1 MEEAFNK
8 LQEKFQSILE
18 YIILL
23 TPNLAISLLV
33 VFIGFFLVHI
43 IQRRLEKVLG
53 KYLSNYSM
61 AIVMSKVVAFF
72 LSIGLLFIVLG
83 ILQLDKLLTS
93 LLATAGVL
101 GLAIGL
107 ALQEP
112 LTNAFSGIM
121 LLVKKRLHIGDVI
134 ESIDHFGI
142 VTEINLRSTVLHTPA
157 GQVVTIPNRSV
168 IQNPIINYSYL
179 GKRRIELD
187 CGISYTENLDYVE
200 EVVRGALID
209 MELLE
214 SEKIEFFYTEFGE
227 SSINFKIRFWSNQVN
242 QTAYLHYK
250 SEALRKIKRAF
261 DNHNITIPFPIR
273 TIDFALKGPAAS
285 EISE

>member
-200 EVVRGALID
+200 EVVRKALID
-209 MELLE
+209 MERLE

-261 DNHNITIPFPIR
+261 DNNNITIPFPIR

>member
-23 TPNLAISLLV
+23 TPNFAISLLV

-43 IQRRLEKVLG
+43 IQRRLEKILG

-200 EVVRGALID
+200 EVVRKALID

-227 SSINFKIRFWSNQVN
+227 SSINFRIRFWSNQVN
-242 QTAYLHYK
+242 QTAYLYHK